1 MDRDS
6 LIPQLRINTPQINPE
21 VIRSLGKN
29 SHPAVLRD
37 IAEANLANE
46 FFKQLVKRIRD
57 FDASLD
63 ETHEVGVRLVSY
75 GQTLVF
81 HLEQIGYSNPSL
93 IMFRGT
99 TDNGEFVEVIQ
110 HVTQISIL
118 LMRLP
123 LREPE
128 KPKRRIGFIN
138 NERLRY

>member
-1 MDRDS
+1 MDKDS
-6 LIPQLRINTPQINPE
+6 LIPQLRINTPQIDTTQLAKLA
-21 VIRSLGKN
+21 RN

-37 IAEANLANE
+37 IAEANLASE
-46 FFKQLVKRIRD
+46 FFEQLVKRIKD
-57 FDASLD
+57 FDVSLD

-93 IMFRGT
+93 IIFRGS
-99 TDNGEFVEVIQ
+99 TDNGELVEVIQ

-128 KPKRRIGFIN
+128 KPKQRIGFIN
-138 NERLRY
+138 NEG